1 MIHKL
6 ISPLEVQQKRILFA
20 CFDWGF
26 GHLSRSIPLLLQLEK
41 QQNHILFLGE
51 KTHIQLLQQYGFKG
65 DVLEHSG
72 SNLTFKGSGNFLRE
86 SLLNLFKGP
95 AFIRRDL
102 KLVRQ
107 LIATFQPDYIISDHR
122 YGFRS
127 NKVTSIFCTH
137 QLQLPA
143 ETPFFVQSMH
153 RNWVNQFSGV
163 WIFDDEHERLAGE
176 LSTGNEKSSFIGH
189 YSRFQLVANTISVTP
204 GKLVAVIS
212 GPEPYN
218 TQLLA
223 LITELSVRFS
233 TKITVVCSEDM
244 AIERHDTITYIHDW
258 RQADSAILAAEWVI
272 SRNGYST
279 LMDIKHLQKRALLL
293 ATPGQL
299 EQVYFAEVNN
309 LSQQGVHQ
317 VVDDK
322 AFEKQWELLFNRHSS

>member
-1 MIHKL
+1 MHKL
-6 ISPLEVQQKRILFA
+6 ISPLEVQQKRIVFA

-41 QQNHILFLGE
+41 QHNHILFVGE
-51 KTHIQLLQQYGFKG
+51 MSHIQLLQQYGFKG
-65 DVLEHSG
+65 EVLEHPG
-72 SNLTFKGSGNFLRE
+72 SDLTFKGSGNFLRE
-86 SLLNLFKGP
+86 GLLNLFKGP

-102 KLVRQ
+102 KLVRK
-107 LIATFQPDYIISDHR
+107 LIASFQPDFIISDHR

-137 QLQLPA
+137 QVQLPA

-163 WIFDDEHERLAGE
+163 WIFDNEQERIAGE
-176 LSTGNEKSSFIGH
+176 LSRGNEKSIYIGH
-189 YSRFQLVANTISVTP
+189 YSRFQLASNAISHTTGKIVAI
-204 GKLVAVIS
+204 IS

-223 LITELSVRFS
+223 LITELSIRFS
-233 TKITVVCSEDM
+233 TKITIVCPELMVIDNVP
-244 AIERHDTITYIHDW
+244 TIDYIHDW
-258 RQADSAILAAEWVI
+258 LEADSALLAAEWVI

-279 LMDIKHLQKRALLL
+279 LMDVKQLQKKALLL

-299 EQVYFAEVNN
+299 EQIYFTEVND
-309 LSQQGVHQ
+309 LLQQGVHQ
-317 VVDDK
+317 VVDET
-322 AFEKQWELLFNRHSS
+322 AFEKQWELLFNRHAS